1 MASLTEIPPEGN
13 EPAGPEA
20 PSAEGGGSPGPPV
33 AALVS
38 LPVAHVVRV
47 LARGHLAA
55 VDEGVQ
61 AWKEGGEMESLHR
74 LRVELRRMRTLFRVY
89 RPWTGRIPRRRV
101 VRRHLRPL
109 VAATGRVR
117 DLDVQLRDLGVATAT
132 RPAEHATRQW
142 LQGRLEE
149 ERGHAVK
156 ELVKRL
162 DKHYSPLYRALE
174 RALAG
179 YRVGLE
185 VASPWSGPTSLGEA
199 TSRVLPD
206 LATELHGDVL
216 LLSGGTS
223 SPESLHATR
232 ILAKRL
238 RYTLAPFA
246 GGFPGVESLLAR
258 LEGLQDHLG
267 GIQDARI
274 QGERLVALLETCPE
288 EEETADIRSRLQAM
302 ESRSRKRVLARP
314 ILPRGWRGAGLT
326 RFLLD
331 VQSLAARLVV
341 APESALPLPKEG
353 DLPEEIERKYL
364 LTGLPPYPRN
374 TRRLLIDQ
382 GWIPGEQLQERL
394 RRVRGGG
401 SIRYF
406 RTVKLGR
413 GIRRVEVEEE
423 TTPEVFRRLWGLTV
437 GRRVR
442 KRRFILEEDGHTW
455 EIDQF
460 LDRELVLAEVE
471 LPSAETPVALPPW
484 LQPLVVREVTGEDA
498 FVNVNLA
505 C

>member
-1 MASLTEIPPEGN
+1 MASQTEVLPEGN
-13 EPAGPEA
+13 QPAGPEA
-20 PSAEGGGSPGPPV
+20 PSSQGDPLPPPV
-33 AALVS
+33 GTLVS

-74 LRVELRRMRTLFRVY
+74 LRVELRRMRTLLRVY

-117 DLDVQLRDLGVATAT
+117 DLDVQLRDLRLAEAT
-132 RPAEHATRQW
+132 RPAERGARQW
-142 LQGRLEE
+142 LHGRMEE
-149 ERGHAVK
+149 ERVHAVK
-156 ELVKRL
+156 DLVKRL
-162 DKHYSPLYRALE
+162 EKHHAPLRRALE
-174 RALAG
+174 GDLAG

-185 VASPWSGPTSLGEA
+185 PASPWSGPTSMGEA
-199 TSRVLPD
+199 ASRVLPD

-216 LLSGGTS
+216 LLAAGPS
-223 SPESLHATR
+223 SPDTLHATR

-274 QGERLVALLETCPE
+274 QAERLVTLLETCQAE
-288 EEETADIRSRLQAM
+288 EGTTEIRSRLQAM
-302 ESRSRKRVLARP
+302 EARARKRVLARP

-331 VQSLAARLVV
+331 VQSLAARLGEVSEPS
-341 APESALPLPKEG
+341 APLAQED
-353 DLPEEIERKYL
+353 DLPVEIERKYL

-374 TRRLLIDQ
+374 TRRFLIDQ

-423 TTPEVFRRLWGLTV
+423 TTPEIFRRLWGLTV

-442 KRRFILEEDGHTW
+442 KRRFILEEEGRTW
-455 EIDQF
+455 EVDQF
-460 LDRELVLAEVE
+460 LDRELVLAEIE
-471 LPSAETPVALPPW
+471 LPSAETPVTLPPW
-484 LQPLVVREVTGEDA
+484 LEPLVVREVTGEDP